1 VARKWDTNPLKSKLT
16 LIGSSLVLACLS
28 SQAFAAAFQVQEQNV
43 SQLGLAY
50 SGTAALA
57 EDATTGFWNA
67 AGLSKIKNSQVVL
80 GGVLAWGIF
89 DYDVR
94 SAHNSVPTIPGVNDG
109 LVSGN
114 NDDAGSVATIPNFA
128 VATRFAD
135 RWVLG
140 FNVNTPF
147 GLKTEYDENSVAR
160 YVATLSKL
168 EVWNFSPSI
177 SYEWLPCLSF
187 GAGIDAAYGKAK
199 LNSNIGSNGNFIP
212 NVASADDGYQHNTAE
227 GWALGFHLGALWDIL
242 PTTRVGLS
250 FRSKLNMHVEG
261 DSETVSNPRLPNGAN
276 AANKVYSVREVQ
288 ANVTLPESWIFSV
301 KHDLNDEFTLTGD
314 FHWTNWS
321 RVDLLSLRFAPGAL
335 INNAN
340 AAPGSPPIGIDTD
353 TELKFKD
360 TIRVAAG
367 LIWNYNQCWSYRFGL
382 AYDESPVQAEHRT
395 ARIPDSD
402 RWWFAVGAV
411 YNFLPDW
418 RADFGYSYIKFKDA
432 DMNDRGPN
440 AYAVGQPISAA
451 NLVAKYKA
459 SAHLFGLQLRYD
471 FV

>member
-1 VARKWDTNPLKSKLT
+1 MARKWDTNPLKSKLK

-89 DYDVR
+89 DFDAH
-94 SAHNSVPTIPGVNDG
+94 SAHNSFPTIPGLSDG
-109 LVSGN
+109 FVTGN
-114 NDDAGSVATIPNFA
+114 SDDAGTVAMIPNFA

-147 GLKTEYDENSVAR
+147 GLKTEYEEDSVAR
-160 YVATLSKL
+160 YVGTLSKL

-187 GAGIDAAYGKAK
+187 GAGVDAAYGRAR
-199 LNSNIGSNGNFIP
+199 LNANIGSNGVVIP
-212 NVASADDGYQHNTAE
+212 NLSVGPDGYQHNNAE
-227 GWALGFHLGALWDIL
+227 GWALGFHLGVLWDIL

-250 FRSKLNMHVEG
+250 FRSKLNMHMEG
-261 DSETVSNPRLPNGAN
+261 DSETVSVPALAVGVG
-276 AANKVYSVREVQ
+276 AANQVYSVRDVQ
-288 ANVTLPESWIFSV
+288 ATMTLPESWIMSV
-301 KHDLNDEFTLTGD
+301 KHDLSDEFTLTGD

-321 RVDLLSLRFAPGAL
+321 RVDLLSLRFNNPPAML
-335 INNAN
+335 INGN
-340 AAPGSPPIGIDTD
+340 GIDTD

-367 LIWNYNQCWSYRFGL
+367 LIWNYNNCWSYRFGL
-382 AYDESPVQAEHRT
+382 AYDESPVQTEHRT

-402 RWWFAVGAV
+402 RWWFAIGAT
-411 YNFLPDW
+411 YDFRPDW

-432 DMNDRGPN
+432 DLNDRGPN
-440 AYAVGQPISAA
+440 AYATGQPISSA